1 MLRGKINRANSW
13 LLLNVLQKLR
23 NGECEA
29 LTVNA
34 LFNSEAVL
42 HESCVKLEI
51 FWYKVINT
59 STVILNLI

>member
-23 NGECEA
+23 NGDA
-29 LTVNA
+29 LTVNT
-34 LFNSEAVL
+34 LFDSEAVL
-42 HESCVKLEI
+42 HESCVKLEV
-51 FWYKVINT
+51 FWCKVINT